1 MLLRISRIPLIKAF
15 SFQKNENTQ
24 NRVDDCVNV
33 IVSFLKDNQI
43 ETWTEFIET
52 SKFDKFVI
60 GKIIDSY
67 CDDLNDLNQVRFKL
81 RLKLS
86 DSNQL
91 KDMIKE
97 YESLEEYEKCSE
109 IKSEIKKRI
118 K

>member
-1 MLLRISRIPLIKAF
+1 MSLKKFENFNELF
-15 SFQKNENTQ
+15 SFQNNENTQ

-86 DSNQL
+86 DSDQL